1 MLEVVSHLAKP
12 LFRTTICHLIER
24 QNIIRVIAPRS
35 TARSALKRYA
45 GTHVDHACEPMSSS
59 LGQRH
64 LQCKSQ
70 GALPAFASLSK
81 ITLARVNDSSQS
93 IAYLAASIYKLA
105 AVFLVPV
112 DRPRPTAAAIVP
124 HQEEPDP
131 DQPLP
136 ELRRRST
143 RASISKTLRD
153 PLRFNEPGETSK
165 LSGAL
170 LLPASMASLIF
181 AAGFLTYNKV
191 KDKKDKKREKKRKV
205 HEEWYEDLQREHS
218 RSVEEKAGKV
228 QSPVK
233 TGSNPFE
240 DTATTTPE
248 SKERRSSSE
257 SHRSEDGPDRWVNE
271 VVRERSKSLGSA
283 S

>member
-1 MLEVVSHLAKP
+1 
-12 LFRTTICHLIER
+12 
-24 QNIIRVIAPRS
+24 
-35 TARSALKRYA
+35 
-45 GTHVDHACEPMSSS
+45 
-59 LGQRH
+59 
-64 LQCKSQ
+64 
-70 GALPAFASLSK
+70 LPAFASLSK
-81 ITLARVNDSSQS
+81 FTLARVNDISLS

-105 AVFLVPV
+105 AVFLTPV
-112 DRPRPTAAAIVP
+112 ERPRPTAAAIVT
-124 HQEEPDP
+124 QEEEPEP

-136 ELRRRST
+136 SLRRRST
-143 RASISKTLRD
+143 RASISKTLQD
-153 PLRFNEPGETSK
+153 PLKFNEPGEPSK

-218 RSVEEKAGKV
+218 RGVDEKAGKV

-240 DTATTTPE
+240 DTATTIPE
-248 SKERRSSSE
+248 SQERRGSSE
-257 SHRSEDGPDRWVNE
+257 SQRSQDGPDKWVNE
-271 VVRERSKSLGSA
+271 VVRERSKSLGTA
-283 S
+283 G